1 MAFKKAQEQE
11 FVPSDASR
19 MECLIV
25 HETLR
30 RMKQAILKGAPS
42 GRVLDQAMKEA
53 TELGVRNSVRDF
65 P

>member
-1 MAFKKAQEQE
+1 MAFKKASEQE

-30 RMKQAILKGAPS
+30 RMKQEILKGVPS
-42 GRVLDQAMKEA
+42 GRVLDQAIDEA
-53 TELGVRNSVRDF
+53 IELGVRNSVRDF

>member
-30 RMKQAILKGAPS
+30 RMKQAVLKGVPS
-42 GRVLDQAMKEA
+42 GRVLDQAMK
-53 TELGVRNSVRDF
+53 LSLIHI
-65 P
+65 

>member
-30 RMKQAILKGAPS
+30 RMKQVILKGVPS
-42 GRVLDQAMKEA
+42 GRVLDQAMEEA
-53 TELGVRNSVRDF
+53 IELGARNSVRNF

>member
-1 MAFKKAQEQE
+1 MAFKKASEQE

-30 RMKQAILKGAPS
+30 RMKQVILKGVPS
-42 GRVLDQAMKEA
+42 GRVLDQAIDEA
-53 TELGVRNSVRDF
+53 VELGIRNGGRDS